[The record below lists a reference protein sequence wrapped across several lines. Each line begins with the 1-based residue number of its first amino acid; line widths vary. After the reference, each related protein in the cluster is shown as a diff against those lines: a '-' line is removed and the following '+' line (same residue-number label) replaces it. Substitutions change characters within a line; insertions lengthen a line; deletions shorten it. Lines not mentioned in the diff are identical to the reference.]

1 MQFTDL
7 TDLSKED
14 VLSAIG
20 LSTKRTV
27 TARVLEATG
36 YFGAGLLIGV
46 AAGILLAPK
55 SGAGMREELGER
67 LRGDTK
73 RAARGDREGEATP

>member
-1 MQFTDL
+1 MQFADITDL
-7 TDLSKED
+7 TKDD

-20 LSTKRTV
+20 LATKRTV
-27 TARVLEATG
+27 TARVLEVTG
-36 YFGAGLLIGV
+36 IFGAGLLIGI

-67 LRGDTK
+67 LRGAAK
-73 RAARGDREGEATP
+73 RVAGRGEAQQPIT